1 MENTTQNALPNTV
14 AGSIPV
20 VDISEN
26 IKNEKFH
33 NTLKEQF
40 GDKASPFIKWAKNTQ
55 LDDKITST
63 KLEKLVLLYE
73 GAVEFDL
80 VAKAV
85 ALDPEVKKEMADVF
99 SGKEIK
105 ETKET
110 IPTDKLPTVEMP
122 ASIKNKD
129 FHEFLKEQF
138 GEKAL
143 PFIDWANRTKL
154 HDKITPR
161 KLETLV
167 LLYEGDIEFKLVENA
182 VVLDSEVK
190 KEIFNIFE
198 DKNMNT
204 LVSNI
209 KTSVDIAEGIKNGDF
224 HLVLKEQFG
233 DNAKPFIDWAKNTK
247 LEDKITPIKLEK
259 LVLLYEDGVD
269 FNLAIK
275 AVPLDTEVRNEIF
288 NIFEDQKINAQ
299 LLARKPR
306 M

>member
-14 AGSIPV
+14 AGSLPV

-26 IKNEKFH
+26 IKDEKFH

-40 GDKASPFIKWAKNTQ
+40 GDKAIPFIKWAKNTQ
-55 LDDKITST
+55 LQDKITST

-85 ALDPEVKKEMADVF
+85 ALDSEVKKEMSDVF

-105 ETKET
+105 ETIT
-110 IPTDKLPTVEMP
+110 TDKQPTIEMP

-143 PFIDWANRTKL
+143 PFIEWANSTKL
-154 HDKITPR
+154 DNKITPR

-167 LLYEGDIEFKLVENA
+167 LLYEGDIEFKLVESA
-182 VVLDSEVK
+182 VVLDEEVK

-198 DKNMNT
+198 DKNMNK

-269 FNLAIK
+269 FNLAVK

-299 LLARKPR
+299 LSARKPK

>member
-1 MENTTQNALPNTV
+1 MENTNQNALPNTV
-14 AGSIPV
+14 AGSLSV

-26 IKNEKFH
+26 IKDEKFQK
-33 NTLKEQF
+33 TLKEQC
-40 GDKASPFIKWAKNTQ
+40 GDKATPFIKWAKNTQ
-55 LDDKITST
+55 LQDKITST

-85 ALDPEVKKEMADVF
+85 SLDPEVKKEMSDIF

-105 ETKET
+105 ETLLDDKQPT
-110 IPTDKLPTVEMP
+110 IEMS
-122 ASIKNKD
+122 ASIKNTD
-129 FHEFLKEQF
+129 FHDFLKGQF
-138 GEKAL
+138 GDKAL
-143 PFIDWANRTKL
+143 PFIDWANNTKL
-154 HDKITPR
+154 EDKITPR

-167 LLYEGDIEFKLVENA
+167 LLYEGDIEFRLVESA

-198 DKNMNT
+198 DKKMNKN
-204 LVSNI
+204 VSTI

-233 DNAKPFIDWAKNTK
+233 ENAKPFIDWANNTN

-269 FNLAIK
+269 FDLAVK
-275 AVPLDTEVRNEIF
+275 AVPLDTEVKNEIF
-288 NIFEDQKINAQ
+288 NIFENQKINAQ
-299 LLARKPR
+299 VSVKKPK